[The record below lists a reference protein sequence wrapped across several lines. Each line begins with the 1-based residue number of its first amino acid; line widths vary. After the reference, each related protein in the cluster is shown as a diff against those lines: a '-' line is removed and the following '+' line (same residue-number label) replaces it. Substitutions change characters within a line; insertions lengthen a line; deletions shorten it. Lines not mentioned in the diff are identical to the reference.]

1 MKPGNKQEGLK
12 YIVGYWEGIKNEA
25 VKERTEMR
33 LFWGKIMLRVEWGCE
48 WKERDR
54 ISMAALDD
62 LLRDHE

>member
-1 MKPGNKQEGLK
+1 
-12 YIVGYWEGIKNEA
+12 
-25 VKERTEMR
+25 
-33 LFWGKIMLRVEWGCE
+33 MLRVEWGCE